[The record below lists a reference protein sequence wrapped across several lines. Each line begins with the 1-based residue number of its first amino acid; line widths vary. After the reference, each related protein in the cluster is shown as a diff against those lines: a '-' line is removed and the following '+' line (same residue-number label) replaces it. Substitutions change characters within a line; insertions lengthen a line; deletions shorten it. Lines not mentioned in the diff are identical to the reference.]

1 MSENEPKTKEPTN
14 DNNNGGVPDPV
25 SAGTGNPGQ
34 APIASDGANPGEQSK
49 SGNDNAYQSII
60 EQQNKQI
67 QALLEHTE
75 KQAEQIAQMVQNG
88 AQFYQEQSKPP
99 APPKQQVQ
107 ALSDDDDLSLEAL
120 GREIGKR

>member
-1 MSENEPKTKEPTN
+1 MSDEIKTQAAEPE
-14 DNNNGGVPDPV
+14 DNNNGGVPEPV
-25 SAGTGNPGQ
+25 GTGSGNPGQ
-34 APIASDGANPGEQSK
+34 APATIDGANPDEQHK
-49 SGNDNAYQSII
+49 PNNDNAYQSII

-88 AQFYQEQSKPP
+88 AQFYQEQNTPP

-107 ALSDDDDLSLEAL
+107 TLSDDDDLSLEAL